1 MLCIYSMCI
10 IMYIYYSCFHD
21 GINNIDRQI
30 NTMFYNNGSIYTN
43 YWIHGLVKTNK
54 LKKSFRLKD
63 MLTFSGKM
71 VKL

>member
-1 MLCIYSMCI
+1 MCI

>member
-10 IMYIYYSCFHD
+10 IMYIYYSCFYD

-43 YWIHGLVKTNK
+43 YWYTWFGKNKQTEEELSVKGYAY
-54 LKKSFRLKD
+54 F
-63 MLTFSGKM
+63 
-71 VKL
+71 